1 MHGTRG
7 CLCSRGLVCSGC
19 SVWVRG
25 KVHYMWVR
33 YVGSL
38 VPSAQPYSH
47 PSPLSMVLMT
57 HLATSL
63 ISAPPAAHD
72 WGCAACDVHV
82 MCLRRTPA
90 PPAIPVPCDLGLCIM
105 PDVPSPATCSTSSIH
120 TPAAPVASC
129 GVVLCTLSSVP
140 DAPGTKVWGP
150 VHHGMGACAPWPLC
164 PVPPAPNTPDIQG
177 GMEGV
182 EGTGGHG
189 GHRGA

>member
-1 MHGTRG
+1 MGIGQGGAQVAYDGGYYCGSSTLGTWHQGWGTGGPSAWDTG

-90 PPAIPVPCDLGLCIM
+90 PPAPLYHVISVCASCLMCRALP
-105 PDVPSPATCSTSSIH
+105 
-120 TPAAPVASC
+120 PAAP
-129 GVVLCTLSSVP
+129 
-140 DAPGTKVWGP
+140 P
-150 VHHGMGACAPWPLC
+150 VSTHPQHL
-164 PVPPAPNTPDIQG
+164 
-177 GMEGV
+177 
-182 EGTGGHG
+182 
-189 GHRGA
+189 